1 MAKYLLQ
8 DAGINWLAIMALLT
22 FVIVFCL
29 ALVLVL
35 GRKADSFSE
44 VAHQPL
50 DDASIPTEETPQA

>member
-29 ALVLVL
+29 ALVLVF

-44 VAHQPL
+44 VERQPL
-50 DDASIPTEETPQA
+50 DDAKVPTEEIPRS